1 MAFDVQRPPSKS
13 GEKKMILGL
22 KSVHVTNVKCMRMA
36 FDDTQRP
43 PNKCMVKIKITLF
56 NK

>member
-13 GEKKMILGL
+13 GEKKMILG
-22 KSVHVTNVKCMRMA
+22 VHVTNVKCMRMA

-43 PNKCMVKIKITLF
+43 PNKYMVKIKITLF